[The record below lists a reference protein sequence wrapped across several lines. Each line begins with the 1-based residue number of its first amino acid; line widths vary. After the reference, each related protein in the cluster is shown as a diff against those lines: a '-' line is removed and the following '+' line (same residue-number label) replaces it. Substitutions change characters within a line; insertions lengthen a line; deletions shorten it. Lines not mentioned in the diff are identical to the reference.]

1 MNALKDNR
9 KSTIKYI
16 YMFEKGYNIVN
27 SGCCLVRMVQY
38 RGGKDDDRNNQ
49 AEQRRKRRIEKRR
62 RREERRREERGG
74 EKQAKNVR

>member
-27 SGCCLVRMVQY
+27 SGCWLVRMVQY
-38 RGGKDDDRNNQ
+38 RGGNNQ
-49 AEQRRKRRIEKRR
+49 AEHRRKRRIEKRR
-62 RREERRREERGG
+62 RREERRREEREG